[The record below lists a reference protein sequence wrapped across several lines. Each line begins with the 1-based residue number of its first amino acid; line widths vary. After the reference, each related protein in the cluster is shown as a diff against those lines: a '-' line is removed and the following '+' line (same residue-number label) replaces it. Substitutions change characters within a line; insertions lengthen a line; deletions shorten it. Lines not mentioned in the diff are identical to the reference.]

1 MKFTGSKIYRIFS
14 ILAVIAV
21 MAVIFWLSGQNGEES
36 SQTSGFVGE
45 LLALIFKGDIAQNIL
60 RTFAHFLEYA
70 VLGFLMYNVFYSF
83 NVKLAPVVSV
93 SASLLYALS
102 DEIHQYFVPQRAFQL
117 FDLSVDLGGIILGTV
132 IIYIAFRLI
141 NKISLKKSKKENIYD

>member
-1 MKFTGSKIYRIFS
+1 MKFTGSTIYRIFS
-14 ILAVIAV
+14 IFAVIAV
-21 MAVIFWLSGQNGEES
+21 MAVIFWLSAQNGEES

-102 DEIHQYFVPQRAFQL
+102 DEIHQYFVPGRACAAFDVFIDSLGVGLAVAL
-117 FDLSVDLGGIILGTV
+117 FALAICV
-132 IIYIAFRLI
+132 I
-141 NKISLKKSKKENIYD
+141 KPLKRFKNFK